1 VISPE
6 KDQHQNEAEAP
17 AEATP
22 IDNEASQAANE
33 DAEAVNGTAED
44 GGQIESEAETEAE
57 TEATSEEQTPEQ
69 MAAEI
74 EGLKA
79 VVTRQQE
86 DVLRAQAEV
95 DNIRKRA
102 QREVENAHKF
112 GLEKMMNELL
122 PVRDSLELGLGAAGD
137 EGVEVA
143 SVREGLELTLKMF
156 NTATEKFGLLE
167 VDPLDEAFDP
177 DKHQAISM
185 QEVEGKAS
193 GTVINVVQK
202 GFVLNERLVR
212 PAMVIVAK

>member
-1 VISPE
+1 MISTD
-6 KDQHQNEAEAP
+6 KDVDQ
-17 AEATP
+17 
-22 IDNEASQAANE
+22 
-33 DAEAVNGTAED
+33 
-44 GGQIESEAETEAE
+44 SEAEEPAE
-57 TEATSEEQTPEQ
+57 GGAHPADGGEDTGAEHNTGGDTAQEQAEDAAAPEPRTPEQ

-74 EGLKA
+74 DDLKNL
-79 VVTRQQE
+79 VIRQQE
-86 DVLRAQAEV
+86 DVLRAQAEA
-95 DNIRKRA
+95 DNVRKRA

-112 GLEKMMNELL
+112 GLEKLMNELL

-137 EGVEVA
+137 EGVEVS
-143 SVREGLELTLKMF
+143 SVREGRELTLKMF

-185 QEVEGKAS
+185 QEIEGKAS